1 MSVLIVKSHSRLT
14 EMQIVSIA
22 AMNVLWLIDLEVA
35 SMSEEQFKREKLY
48 LATMHLAKK
57 LLEQGII
64 SKKQYEEIRA
74 KFTNKYTP
82 SLSTLF
88 TQIDLI

>member
-1 MSVLIVKSHSRLT
+1 M
-14 EMQIVSIA
+14 EMPIGSIA
-22 AMNVLWLIDLEVA
+22 AMNVLWLIGLEVA
-35 SMSEEQFKREKLY
+35 SMSEEQVKREKLY

-64 SKKQYEEIRA
+64 STKQYEEIDAR
-74 KFTNKYTP
+74 FTKMYTP
-82 SLSTLF
+82 TLSTLF